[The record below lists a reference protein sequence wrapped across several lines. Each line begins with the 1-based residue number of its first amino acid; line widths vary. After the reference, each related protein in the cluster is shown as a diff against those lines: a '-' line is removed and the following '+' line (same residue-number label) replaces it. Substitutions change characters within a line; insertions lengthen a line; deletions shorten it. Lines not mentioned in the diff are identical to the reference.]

1 MIRLLARNAEL
12 RRLVAFGLVGF
23 AAFCVYLLLV
33 AACVEAGAS
42 QVAGAVA
49 GFAGGTIISFF
60 GNCRFVFKT
69 SPSAAAGGRF
79 FVTTLV
85 GFALNVAL
93 AWLLTSWG
101 VHYAAMTLVI
111 FLVVPGFNY
120 LGHRFWTF
128 ARPQP
133 PAAN

>member
-1 MIRLLARNAEL
+1 MIGSLARNAEL

-33 AACVEAGAS
+33 AACVEAGGG

-49 GFAGGTIISFF
+49 GFTGGTIISFF

-79 FVTTLV
+79 LVTTLA

-128 ARPQP
+128 AQLRP
-133 PAAN
+133 PAGS

>member
-1 MIRLLARNAEL
+1 MIGRFTSSPEL

-49 GFAGGTIISFF
+49 GFVGGTIISFF
-60 GNCRFVFKT
+60 GNCRFVFET

-79 FVTTLV
+79 FITTLV

-93 AWLLTSWG
+93 AWLLTSWR
-101 VHYAAMTLVI
+101 VHYVLMTLVI

-128 ARPQP
+128 ARPHP
-133 PAAN
+133 SAAN

>member
-1 MIRLLARNAEL
+1 MISRFKLNPEL
-12 RRLVAFGLVGF
+12 RRLIAFGAVGF
-23 AAFCVYLLLV
+23 TAFCVYLLLV

-79 FVTTLV
+79 FITTLA

-101 VHYAAMTLVI
+101 VHYAVMTLVI

-128 ARPQP
+128 AQSQP

>member
-1 MIRLLARNAEL
+1 MIGLLARNAEL
-12 RRLVAFGLVGF
+12 RRLSTFGLVGF

-33 AACVEAGAS
+33 AAFVEAGAS

-49 GFAGGTIISFF
+49 GFVGGTIISFF

-79 FVTTLV
+79 FITTLA

-101 VHYAAMTLVI
+101 VHYAVMTLVI

-128 ARPQP
+128 AGSRP